1 MKQSYK
7 VPESLDSNYFDVEIA
22 LRTHDGMGIKPVPIK
37 IILSAI
43 VSGLTCFYCLTHGI
57 VSSST
62 FLQKFLFIIL
72 WVALSFVLLS
82 YDKSKQMKIQLVPV
96 LLNYIP
102 KVNRHL
108 ITRKSSNANDFYHLL
123 GIEEIDKHTG
133 QIKFTDGTY
142 GHMFH
147 VVGSASI
154 LLFEADKEAILER
167 VDLFYRKMGLNYEN
181 IYITVKEP
189 QKIHHQI
196 ANLKRN
202 YDAMDVRDP
211 DLEALYDQQFN
222 ILKYKVGAECKSI
235 HQYMIVKGDNK
246 EAQMIADNILQSEV
260 ENSALMFKKCTRLH
274 YEDIINVLKP
284 FYKGTEER

>member
-7 VPESLDSNYFDVEIA
+7 VPESLDSNYLDVEIA
-22 LRTHDGMGIKPVPIK
+22 LKTNDGMGIKPVPIK
-37 IILSAI
+37 VILTVIASA
-43 VSGLTCFYCLTHGI
+43 LLCFYF
-57 VSSST
+57 VSNGMVSKASG
-62 FLQKFLFIIL
+62 LQKFLFVVL
-72 WVALSFVLLS
+72 WIALSFVLIS

-102 KVNRHL
+102 KANRQVF
-108 ITRKSSNANDFYHLL
+108 TRKNVKANEFYYLL
-123 GIEEIDKHTG
+123 GIDKIDKHNG
-133 QIKFTDGTY
+133 WISFLDGTY
-142 GHMFH
+142 GYMYH

-167 VDLFYRKMGLNYEN
+167 VDIFYRKMGLDYEN

-202 YDAMDVRDP
+202 YDAMEIRDP

-222 ILKYKVGAECKSI
+222 ILKYQVGREHKSI
-235 HQYMIVKGDNK
+235 HQYMIIKGDNK
-246 EAQMIADNILQSEV
+246 EAQSVAKNILQAEV
-260 ENSALMFKKCTRLH
+260 ENSALMFKQCTPM
-274 YEDIINVLKP
+274 YYDDIISVFGP
-284 FYKGTEER
+284 IYKELEGE